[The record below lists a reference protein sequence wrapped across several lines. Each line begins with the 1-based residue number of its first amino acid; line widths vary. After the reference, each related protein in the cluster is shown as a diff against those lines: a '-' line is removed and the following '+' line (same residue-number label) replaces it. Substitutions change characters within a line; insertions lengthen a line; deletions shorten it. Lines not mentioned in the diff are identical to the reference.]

1 MPPGGLRINPRGLAL
16 RRRTVSHRFAVF
28 SRQSSVFSQSTSV
41 LPIARRT
48 PSRGALVHRRMVRC
62 RTYLGGEPLW
72 RVQDF
77 RKLLVWRRAHAFAI
91 DVRHAV
97 KAFPRTGYA
106 DLKAQLVS
114 AAESIGNN
122 IVEGCGAATRKEFVR
137 YLDISLKSTSEADHQ
152 LELNVARGWPRPRAL
167 VAMTSPDRCPSG
179 LSETAR
185 TE

>member
-114 AAESIGNN
+114 AAESPPTRTRARLR
-122 IVEGCGAATRKEFVR
+122 GAAIPAV
-137 YLDISLKSTSEADHQ
+137 EAPEHSGHRDPQ
-152 LELNVARGWPRPRAL
+152 NALRAAPSDSCRGPGR
-167 VAMTSPDRCPSG
+167 
-179 LSETAR
+179 
-185 TE
+185 